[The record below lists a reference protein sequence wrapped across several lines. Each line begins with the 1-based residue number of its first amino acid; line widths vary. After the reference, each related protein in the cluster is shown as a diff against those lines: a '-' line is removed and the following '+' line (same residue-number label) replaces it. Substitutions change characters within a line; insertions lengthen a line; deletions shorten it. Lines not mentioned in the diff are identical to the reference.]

1 MPASGVEA
9 PKPRSFSPERDERTN
24 ITTPGTDGTS
34 LLGDASRTA
43 PRNAAIPGGSERG
56 DARTRPG
63 RRRLVPVGPPQ
74 AAEGALRPAVPSIE
88 RHPEWDSCLHKGPR
102 RGILQLHNTEGW
114 VSGRNFVCTTGSLYG
129 HRLRP
134 TGGAVFP
141 APRSTVYGE
150 SLISTNTYN
159 RSSLFRSSASSATI
173 CSVLAA
179 LTLCKLSLATGGRAQ
194 CEASVQKMRGK
205 ERASS

>member
-1 MPASGVEA
+1 MRTRAMPASGVEA

-24 ITTPGTDGTS
+24 IKTPGTDGTS

-88 RHPEWDSCLHKGPR
+88 RHPELSTQGA
-102 RGILQLHNTEGW
+102 
-114 VSGRNFVCTTGSLYG
+114 TTGNSSTTQ
-129 HRLRP
+129 HRGLGVGKKLRMH
-134 TGGAVFP
+134 
-141 APRSTVYGE
+141 
-150 SLISTNTYN
+150 N
-159 RSSLFRSSASSATI
+159 RLTI
-173 CSVLAA
+173 
-179 LTLCKLSLATGGRAQ
+179 RAQ
-194 CEASVQKMRGK
+194 IAAHWWRSFSGATLDGVRRIAHFDKHI
-205 ERASS
+205 

>member
-9 PKPRSFSPERDERTN
+9 SKPRPFSPERDERTN
-24 ITTPGTDGTS
+24 IQTPGTDGTS
-34 LLGDASRTA
+34 LLGNASRTA

-63 RRRLVPVGPPQ
+63 RRRLVPVGPPPAQ

-114 VSGRNFVCTTGSLYG
+114 VSGRKLRMHN
-129 HRLRP
+129 RL
-134 TGGAVFP
+134 
-141 APRSTVYGE
+141 
-150 SLISTNTYN
+150 
-159 RSSLFRSSASSATI
+159 TI
-173 CSVLAA
+173 
-179 LTLCKLSLATGGRAQ
+179 RAQ
-194 CEASVQKMRGK
+194 IAAHWWRSFAGATLDGVRRIAHFDKHI
-205 ERASS
+205 